1 MITTDDLRFFLSL
14 ASTRSLAQAARALDV
29 TPPAVTQRLN
39 ALEKRLG
46 VRLVNRS
53 GRGTALTDEGRLLAQ
68 RATQISNEINDLADE
83 LAGRRGMVAGHL
95 RVVAPLGFGQRHIAG
110 LVAQFRKRS
119 AGITASLTLSDG
131 PPRLSSDDW
140 DVMVH
145 IGELRDSTL
154 VAYPLAPN
162 RRILCAS
169 PAYLARHGAPAKPED
184 LREHDCIAL
193 RENDEDVTLWRF
205 KKGGGPAVGV
215 RIAPVL
221 SSNTGAAALQWAL
234 DGQGIVAR
242 SEWDVADH
250 VRARR
255 LVPLLAG
262 WALPPANVVA
272 LVKSRQDLPAR
283 TAGFLAYLK
292 EAFAAP
298 PWRDK
303 PARGAASA

>member
-14 ASTRSLAQAARALDV
+14 AATSSLAQAARALDV
-29 TPPAVTQRLN
+29 TPPAVTQRLH

-53 GRGTALTDEGRLLAQ
+53 GRGTALTDEGRLLAL
-68 RATQISNEINDLADE
+68 RAGQICGELNELADE
-83 LAGRRGMVAGHL
+83 LAGRRGVVAGHL
-95 RVVAPLGFGQRHIAG
+95 RVVAPLGFGQRYVAG
-110 LVAQFRKRS
+110 LVAGFRDGQ
-119 AGITASLTLSDG
+119 ADVTASLTLSDG
-131 PPRLSSDDW
+131 PPRLASDDW
-140 DVMVH
+140 DVMIH

-184 LREHDCIAL
+184 LRDHDCIAL
-193 RENDEDVTLWRF
+193 RENEEDVTLWRF
-205 KKGGGPAVGV
+205 KRGRGPAVGV

-221 SSNTGAAALQWAL
+221 SSNAGAVAVAWAL
-234 DGQGIVAR
+234 AGHGIVAR
-242 SEWDVADH
+242 SEWDVAEH
-250 VRARR
+250 VKART

-262 WALPPANVVA
+262 WNLPEANVVA
-272 LVKSRQDLPAR
+272 LVKSRQEVPAR
-283 TAGFLAYLK
+283 TAGFLAHLRA
-292 EAFAAP
+292 AFAVT

-303 PARGAASA
+303 PQG

>member
-14 ASTRSLAQAARALDV
+14 AATSSLAQAARALDV
-29 TPPAVTQRLN
+29 TPPAVTQRLH

-53 GRGTALTDEGRLLAQ
+53 GRGTALTDEGRLLAL
-68 RATQISNEINDLADE
+68 RAGQICGELNELADE
-83 LAGRRGMVAGHL
+83 LAGRRGVVAGHL
-95 RVVAPLGFGQRHIAG
+95 RVVAPLGFGQRYVAG
-110 LVAQFRKRS
+110 LVAGFRDGQ
-119 AGITASLTLSDG
+119 ADVTASLTLSDG
-131 PPRLSSDDW
+131 PPRLASDDW
-140 DVMVH
+140 DVMIH

-184 LREHDCIAL
+184 LRDHDCIAL
-193 RENDEDVTLWRF
+193 RENEEDVTLWRF
-205 KKGGGPAVGV
+205 KRGRGPAAGV

-221 SSNTGAAALQWAL
+221 SSNAGAVAVAWAL
-234 DGQGIVAR
+234 AGHGIVAR
-242 SEWDVADH
+242 SEWDVAEH
-250 VRARR
+250 VKART

-262 WALPPANVVA
+262 WNLPEANVVA
-272 LVKSRQDLPAR
+272 LVKSRQELPAR
-283 TAGFLAYLK
+283 TAGFLAHLRA
-292 EAFAAP
+292 AFAVT

-303 PARGAASA
+303 PQG

>member
-14 ASTRSLAQAARALDV
+14 AATSSLAQAARALDV
-29 TPPAVTQRLN
+29 TPPAVTQRLH

-53 GRGTALTDEGRLLAQ
+53 GRGTALTDEGRLLAL
-68 RATQISNEINDLADE
+68 RAGQICGELNELADE
-83 LAGRRGMVAGHL
+83 LAGRRGVVAGHL
-95 RVVAPLGFGQRHIAG
+95 RVVAPLGFGQRYVAG
-110 LVAQFRKRS
+110 LVAGFRDGQ
-119 AGITASLTLSDG
+119 ADVTASLTLSDG
-131 PPRLSSDDW
+131 PPRLASDDW
-140 DVMVH
+140 DVMIH

-184 LREHDCIAL
+184 LRDHDCIAL
-193 RENDEDVTLWRF
+193 RENEEDVTLWRF
-205 KKGGGPAVGV
+205 KRGRGPAVGV

-221 SSNTGAAALQWAL
+221 SSNAGAVAVAWAL
-234 DGQGIVAR
+234 AGHGIVAR
-242 SEWDVADH
+242 SEWDVAEH
-250 VRARR
+250 VKART

-262 WALPPANVVA
+262 WNLPEANVVA
-272 LVKSRQDLPAR
+272 LVKSRQELPAR
-283 TAGFLAYLK
+283 TAGFLAHLRA
-292 EAFAAP
+292 AFAVT

-303 PARGAASA
+303 PQE

>member
-110 LVAQFRKRS
+110 LIAQFRQRS

-145 IGELRDSTL
+145 IGELRDSRWWPIRWRRT
-154 VAYPLAPN
+154 AASSAPRPLIWRVTA
-162 RRILCAS
+162 RRPSRRTCAS
-169 PAYLARHGAPAKPED
+169 M
-184 LREHDCIAL
+184 IA
-193 RENDEDVTLWRF
+193 
-205 KKGGGPAVGV
+205 
-215 RIAPVL
+215 
-221 SSNTGAAALQWAL
+221 S
-234 DGQGIVAR
+234 
-242 SEWDVADH
+242 H
-250 VRARR
+250 C
-255 LVPLLAG
+255 
-262 WALPPANVVA
+262 
-272 LVKSRQDLPAR
+272 AR
-283 TAGFLAYLK
+283 TT
-292 EAFAAP
+292 
-298 PWRDK
+298 RT
-303 PARGAASA
+303 

>member
-14 ASTRSLAQAARALDV
+14 AATSSLAQAARALDV
-29 TPPAVTQRLN
+29 TPPAVTQRLH

-53 GRGTALTDEGRLLAQ
+53 GRGTALTDEGRLLAL
-68 RATQISNEINDLADE
+68 RAGQICGELNELADE
-83 LAGRRGMVAGHL
+83 LAGRRGVVAGHL
-95 RVVAPLGFGQRHIAG
+95 RVVAPLGFGQRYVAG
-110 LVAQFRKRS
+110 LVAGFRD
-119 AGITASLTLSDG
+119 GQGDVTASLTLSDG
-131 PPRLSSDDW
+131 PPRLASDDW
-140 DVMVH
+140 DVMIH

-184 LREHDCIAL
+184 LRDHDCIAL
-193 RENDEDVTLWRF
+193 RENEEDVTLWRF
-205 KKGGGPAVGV
+205 KRGRGPAVGV

-221 SSNTGAAALQWAL
+221 SSNAGAVAVAWAL
-234 DGQGIVAR
+234 AGHGIVAR
-242 SEWDVADH
+242 SEWDVAEH
-250 VRARR
+250 VKART

-262 WALPPANVVA
+262 WNLPEANVVA
-272 LVKSRQDLPAR
+272 LVKSRQELPAR
-283 TAGFLAYLK
+283 TAGFLAHLRA
-292 EAFAAP
+292 AFAVT

-303 PARGAASA
+303 PQG